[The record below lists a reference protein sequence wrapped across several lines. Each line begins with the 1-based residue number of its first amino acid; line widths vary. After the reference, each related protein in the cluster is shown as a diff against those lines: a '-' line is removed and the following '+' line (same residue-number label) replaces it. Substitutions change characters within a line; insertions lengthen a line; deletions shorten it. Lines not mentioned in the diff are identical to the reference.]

1 MRFRLPVSR
10 QSRYWYVV
18 LALALVLP
26 ALPLPSFILRLATLI
41 FIYSSVISGFNL
53 LVGYCGLVSVAQA
66 GFFGIGAYTAALMN
80 IHLHTSFLVGL
91 VTGTL
96 VTGTISA
103 LIGFAILRLK
113 GRYLIMATLGINEV
127 INLVILNTTFTGG
140 PNGLPGISAP
150 SLFGIVFSS
159 ASSLYYLNL
168 AGLVLVTVVVALL
181 VNSPVGRSM
190 VAVRE
195 DDLAA
200 EAIGINV
207 ASTKLLAFTLTGAIA
222 GLAGVF
228 YAHNSLFVSYQS
240 FTTSESFIML
250 AMLVIGGMG
259 TLPGPFLGVA
269 LLLALPEVLRGASL
283 YRYLLY
289 GLALSVVAP
298 LWPGGLASIRL
309 RQKGAATAGKRTVG
323 RQGGKAA

>member
-66 GFFGIGAYTAALMN
+66 GFFGIGAYTAALMS

-91 VTGTL
+91 VAGTL

-140 PNGLPGISAP
+140 PNGLPGI
-150 SLFGIVFSS
+150 S

-269 LLLALPEVLRGASL
+269 LLLALPEALRGASL

-298 LWPGGLASIRL
+298 LWPGGLASIHL
-309 RQKGAATAGKRTVG
+309 RQKGAATAGKRTVD